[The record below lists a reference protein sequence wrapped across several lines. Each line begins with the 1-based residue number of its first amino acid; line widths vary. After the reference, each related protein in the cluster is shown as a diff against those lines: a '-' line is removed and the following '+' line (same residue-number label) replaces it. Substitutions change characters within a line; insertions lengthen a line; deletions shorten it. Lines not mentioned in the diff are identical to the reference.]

1 MPSFLTQLVIQGAI
15 YYKSSKII
23 VLLQVKAEALM
34 SRDNEATQ
42 GQAGKC
48 PKRSNSIR
56 KKECLRAASKAG
68 RFSTSDAANTK
79 DIGIDRKRC
88 FLTRSLNIYF
98 APMGFRVQTELDN
111 SKHYFF
117 QMVTDIHERKRKY
130 SQSSLFRF
138 HIYRFHICEFA
149 YWLKLICYHKMC
161 CWLLSAKVKDQ
172 LYIK

>member
-1 MPSFLTQLVIQGAI
+1 
-15 YYKSSKII
+15 
-23 VLLQVKAEALM
+23 M
-34 SRDNEATQ
+34 SRDNGPTQ

-68 RFSTSDAANTK
+68 KFSTSDAANTK
-79 DIGIDRKRC
+79 DTGIDRKSC

-117 QMVTDIHERKRKY
+117 QMVTDIHERNRKY
-130 SQSSLFRF
+130 SQSSLFTDSTF
-138 HIYRFHICEFA
+138 TDSIFLNSPTGYNLFFTTKCAAGCKCKGKGSTIY
-149 YWLKLICYHKMC
+149 
-161 CWLLSAKVKDQ
+161 
-172 LYIK
+172 